1 MVSTLSPLYDI
12 YASTGIGWSK
22 TIRTRG
28 RELTFSGMINLHTRD
43 VREVHG
49 PSIPIIN
56 IVVVVVVVV
65 VVTTTTTTSS
75 SSSIIIIII
84 IRSTQMVAMCL
95 WCIQDIQCGI
105 STDSRRAFGLLP
117 NSKVRTLATTRLG
130 SFHRTLMLDALTY
143 IGDLIV
149 IAGGRELGT
158 SRENTV
164 TCFFCRVR
172 FGKGLPS
179 LKIQAK

>member
-56 IVVVVVVVV
+56 IVVVVV
-65 VVTTTTTTSS
+65 TTTTSS
-75 SSSIIIIII
+75 SSIIII